1 MYSFAVKVDRSDFI
15 SGICFIVKTHN
26 YRHAEN
32 ISLDS
37 EINRYY
43 YETDSWN
50 YVTSIKFQLTRYIT
64 ISYDH
69 YITIMY
75 YSPNDDTSLH

>member
-1 MYSFAVKVDRSDFI
+1 MYSFAVKVDGSDFI

-43 YETDSWN
+43 YETDS
-50 YVTSIKFQLTRYIT
+50 
-64 ISYDH
+64 
-69 YITIMY
+69 
-75 YSPNDDTSLH
+75 